1 MIHKKGTAMQY
12 LLDYKSGK
20 IKNGLGINTELDDY
34 LRFKPSQLVIIL
46 GHDNVGKSYWINWYF
61 LTLALTYQMKFIV
74 WSGENNHGQILR
86 DMVQM
91 YSGVPFKELTEQQIQ
106 SYSMYIEQYFD
117 FVDNSKLYKP
127 KELLEIFAE
136 SDAVAGLIDPYTAL
150 DRDMTHEG
158 NYKFLNEARLFANK
172 TGMTIYINTHPNSE
186 SGRSG
191 NLYTDGDWK
200 GHLRPPLK
208 ASIEGGKPFLNRCD
222 DMIVIHRLVKH
233 EAMKYYTMID
243 VEKVK
248 DTDTGGKNT
257 SLNNPI
263 LCEFNYGL
271 GFVIGGKDAL
281 AGVRP
286 KKPTVA
292 FEPIKKINFEPND
305 WYEPK
310 AKDDD
315 CPF

>member
-1 MIHKKGTAMQY
+1 MIHPKGSAMQY

-20 IKNGLGINTELDDY
+20 IKLGLGIGNELDKY

-46 GHDNVGKSYWINWYF
+46 GHDNVGKTFWINWYF
-61 LTLALTYQMKFIV
+61 LTLALMYKMKFVI

-91 YSGVPFKELTEQQIQ
+91 YSGVPFKDLTEIQIQ
-106 SYSMYIEQYFD
+106 TYSAFIEQYFD
-117 FVDNSKLYKP
+117 FVDNTRLYKP
-127 KELLEIFAE
+127 KELLEIFAQ

-172 TGMTIYINTHPNSE
+172 TGMTIYVNTHPNSE
-186 SGRSG
+186 SGRSS

-200 GHLRPPLK
+200 GHLKPPLK

-233 EAMKYYTMID
+233 PSMKYYTMID
-243 VEKVK
+243 IEKVK
-248 DTDTGGKNT
+248 DTDTGGMNT
-257 SLNNPI
+257 SLNDPI
-263 LCEFNYGL
+263 LCEFNYGM
-271 GFVIGGKDAL
+271 GFKIYGNDAL
-281 AGVRP
+281 SNVRP
-286 KKPTVA
+286 KKPAVP
-292 FEPIKKINFEPND
+292 FEPVKKINFDLVNFI
-305 WYEPK
+305 EPK
-310 AKDDD
+310 KLDDE

>member
-1 MIHKKGTAMQY
+1 MIHTKGSATQY

-20 IKNGLGINTELDDY
+20 IKYGLGIDTELDEY
-34 LRFKPSQLVIIL
+34 FRFKPSQLVIIL
-46 GHDNVGKSYWINWYF
+46 GHDNVGKTYWLNWYF
-61 LTLALTYQMKFIV
+61 LTLALKYQMKFIV

-91 YSGVPFKELTEQQIQ
+91 YSGIPFKQLTDEQVMKH
-106 SYSMYIEQYFD
+106 SMYIEQYFD

-127 KELLEIFAE
+127 KELLDIFRS

-158 NYKFLNEARLFANK
+158 NYKFLNDVRLFANK

-233 EAMKYYTMID
+233 ETMKYYTMIE
-243 VEKVK
+243 VEKIK
-248 DTDTGGKNT
+248 DTDTGGRNT
-257 SLNNPI
+257 ALNDPI

-271 GFVIGGKDAL
+271 GFTIRGIDAL
-281 AGVRP
+281 AGFRP
-286 KKPTVA
+286 KQITLQPPKQLNL
-292 FEPIKKINFEPND
+292 PIKN
-305 WYEPK
+305 WYEK
-310 AKDDD
+310 EDDD

>member
-1 MIHKKGTAMQY
+1 MILKKGIAMQY

-20 IKNGLGINTELDDY
+20 IKHGLGIGTELDNY
-34 LRFKPSQLVIIL
+34 LRFKPSQLCIIL

-61 LTLALTYQMKFIV
+61 LTLALTYEMKFVI
-74 WSGENNHGQILR
+74 WSGENKHGQILR

-91 YSGVPFKELTEQQIQ
+91 YAGVPFKELTEKEIQ
-106 SYSMYIEQYFD
+106 TYTAYIEQYFD
-117 FVDNSKLYKP
+117 FVDNSNLYKP
-127 KELLEIFAE
+127 KQLLDIFAQ
-136 SDAVAGLIDPYTAL
+136 SGADAGLIDPYTAL

-158 NYKFLNEARLFANK
+158 NYKFLNEDRLFANK

-186 SGRSG
+186 SGRQG

-222 DMIVIHRLVKH
+222 DMLVIHRLVKH
-233 EAMKYYTMID
+233 ETMKYYTMID
-243 VEKVK
+243 VEKIK
-248 DTDTGGKNT
+248 DQETGGRNT
-257 SLNNPI
+257 NLNDPV

-271 GFVIGGKDAL
+271 GFKIGGVDAL
-281 AGVRP
+281 VSVRP
-286 KKPTVA
+286 KRPFSSPVQKQFDLKDFT
-292 FEPIKKINFEPND
+292 EPNN
-305 WYEPK
+305 
-310 AKDDD
+310 AND

>member
-1 MIHKKGTAMQY
+1 MILKKGTAMQY

-20 IKNGLGINTELDDY
+20 IKHGLGIGTELDDY
-34 LRFKPSQLVIIL
+34 LRFKPNQLVIIL

-61 LTLALTYQMKFIV
+61 LTLALKYDMKFIV
-74 WSGENNHGQILR
+74 WSGENKHGQILR

-91 YSGVPFKELTEQQIQ
+91 YAGIPFKEISEKEIQ
-106 SYSMYIEQYFD
+106 SYTTFIEQYFD
-117 FVDNSKLYKP
+117 FVDNSNLYKP
-127 KELLEIFAE
+127 KELLDIFGK
-136 SDAVAGLIDPYTAL
+136 SDADACLIDPYTAL

-158 NYKFLNEARLFANK
+158 NYKFLNEARLFANR
-172 TGMTIYINTHPNSE
+172 TGMTIYINTHPTSE

-208 ASIEGGKPFLNRCD
+208 AFIEGGKPFLNRCD

-233 EAMKYYTMID
+233 PTMKYYTMID
-243 VEKVK
+243 VEKIK
-248 DTDTGGKNT
+248 DQDTGGKNT
-257 SLNNPI
+257 SLNDPI

-271 GFVIGGKDAL
+271 GFKIAGKDAL
-281 AGVRP
+281 ASVRP
-286 KKPTVA
+286 KKTPMPFQVT
-292 FEPIKKINFEPND
+292 KKINFEPND
-305 WYEPK
+305 WSEPK
-310 AKDDD
+310 SNDNE

>member
-1 MIHKKGTAMQY
+1 MILKKGTAMQY

-20 IKNGLGINTELDDY
+20 IKHGLGIGTELDDY
-34 LRFKPSQLVIIL
+34 LRFKPNQLVIIL

-61 LTLALTYQMKFIV
+61 LTLALTYDMKFVV
-74 WSGENNHGQILR
+74 WSGENKHGQILR

-91 YSGVPFKELTEQQIQ
+91 YSGIPFKELSEKEIQ
-106 SYSMYIEQYFD
+106 NYTTYIEQYFD
-117 FVDNSKLYKP
+117 FVDNSNLYKP
-127 KELLEIFAE
+127 KELLDIFAQ
-136 SDAVAGLIDPYTAL
+136 SGADAGLIDPYTAL

-158 NYKFLNEARLFANK
+158 NYKFLNEARLFANR

-233 EAMKYYTMID
+233 PTMKYYTMID
-243 VEKVK
+243 VEKIK
-248 DTDTGGKNT
+248 DQDTGGKNT
-257 SLNNPI
+257 SLNDPI

-271 GFVIGGKDAL
+271 GFKIAGKDAL
-281 AGVRP
+281 ASVRP
-286 KKPTVA
+286 KKTPMPFQVT
-292 FEPIKKINFEPND
+292 KKINFEPND
-305 WYEPK
+305 WNEPK
-310 AKDDD
+310 SNDKE